1 MAIHNKRFTQTGT
14 SVSRDLPAGERA
26 YDSLVYQSGKPV
38 LDSDLNLSPD
48 VLAYAERLF
57 RSVHHPSGFIRL
69 QTAYDSINDYQ
80 YVKPGDED
88 FVENAFLLKK
98 QIANV
103 AGRPVVVEYTAIDKE
118 INRVILQDPPIKGGT
133 NPDVKRTD
141 FVFLEV
147 WLAQVTASP
156 TASGWLQINAIDE
169 DGNHELVNGDII
181 VFTNSD
187 LMVHNLEAG
196 VDFDIEGDDGMG
208 GTIPYN
214 VNQVAASLIT
224 AINLVPGFSASG
236 TADIVYVRSTVTGVA
251 GNDAR
256 FGANAIM
263 DGRITP
269 HTPPIAGLC
278 HLVGGED
285 RPNKPDQDHLY
296 RHGNTQSSLA
306 VALEDD
312 IRDLAVGAESTQR
325 VQVQYR
331 IRTTGSTEAVN
342 HKTECD
348 GFSSPAV
355 WAQGSMESP
364 VENYRFIRADGES
377 EDPAGHSSA
386 LAYKRKDSGL
396 WIAGDGSEDSA
407 TALGAVDG
415 FVYAIPICFV
425 FRRNNAYVNGSGE
438 EGRGAGFN
446 PKHNTN
452 GALPWDHAGLTR
464 PMGGNVVMGSIPAM
478 ASDRPDGAYCNV
490 IEDWDILDLR
500 KHSLP
505 TGADLSAELRRQ
517 IQHLLDGQFHTWA
530 IDATSRNVLG
540 TESGDVSTQYLACNE
555 IGRPKDHGADN
566 DWSGDT
572 GFGEYIRSFDH
583 VARRFGDQPVVER
596 LVVEFFCDD
605 GYDSNHGKYVIKE
618 GGTKKWYEGDVLHL
632 DLESLNATTL
642 QNWTDPQYEPL
653 SEDANVADFMPPG
666 TTITDVIGAW
676 HDDGHSTNPIDQAV
690 QLKTVQGVGSKYL
703 EIELDANQQLVNAG
717 GTAISDYFVV
727 GDEEKGDNGSPRRI
741 FVEFEIS
748 YPMGVGLTETPDRK
762 VYPTSEVVYPH
773 AELIENRKDGDS
785 LPLGRPIE
793 MEKPLKPLFREGF
806 REVAVEMVSNC
817 GEDCI
822 EGANPYDPITD
833 SLVSTT
839 NMLIRTPRR
848 VWGNKE
854 YQVTIVDKDGN
865 NFVAHEGTDITDGTE
880 YGSSSRNIRIAE
892 GESFSA
898 AGQTLC
904 DVTYYAQDPISNW
917 GAIDSGYQVS
927 IYYRTN
933 APQTCGVKEAD
944 FHTEGAD
951 SGPLP
956 TNLQVEVLAISDEVW
971 TGQVGMGSLE
981 LGFPYVAPL
990 DQIPIITST
999 VENDSHPAEWQFC
1012 ASTVSTVDDFDAT
1025 TGLLA
1030 LHPFMP
1036 MDKTTNLS
1044 LGSLEHHPFADGEFR
1059 AVYPFADDNA
1069 YRPTVLAQS
1078 HSGVVRHKVFY
1089 PVLARSLQDC
1099 RLFRKGELLLIVF
1112 TRWGECD
1119 DDNTVRFTDTDNR
1132 TCAAVYRTK
1141 DMLMTVGD

>member
-1 MAIHNKRFTQTGT
+1 MAIHNKTFTQTGT
-14 SVSRDLPAGERA
+14 SVSRDLPAGERS

-69 QTAYDSINDYQ
+69 QTAYDSIRDYTFL
-80 YVKPGDED
+80 KPED
-88 FVENAFLLKK
+88 THFENNAFLLKK

-103 AGRPVVVEYTAIDKE
+103 AGRPIVVEYTDIDEE
-118 INRVILQDPPIKGGT
+118 INRIVLQEPPIKGGT
-133 NPDVKRTD
+133 APDVKRTD

-156 TASGWLQINAIDE
+156 TAEGWIQINAIDV
-169 DGNHELVNGDII
+169 DGNHALANGDTI
-181 VFTNSD
+181 TLSD
-187 LMVHNLEAG
+187 ANGALTTLEAG
-196 VDFDIEGDDGMG
+196 VDFYLEEDDGMG
-208 GTIPYN
+208 GTIAWN
-214 VNQVAASLIT
+214 VNQVAASLRT
-224 AINLVPGFSASG
+224 AIDTVAGFDATG
-236 TADIVYVRSTVTGVA
+236 TADIVYIKSTDTGTA
-251 GNDAR
+251 GNAC
-256 FGANAIM
+256 FYEVSLA
-263 DGRITP
+263 DGTAITP
-269 HTPPIAGLC
+269 HTPPIVGKSQLA
-278 HLVGGED
+278 GGED

-348 GFSSPAV
+348 GFSSPNV
-355 WAQGSMESP
+355 FAQGSRGNP
-364 VENYRFIRADGES
+364 VADYRFLRADGES
-377 EDPAGHSSA
+377 EDPLGHSSA

-396 WIAGDGSEDSA
+396 WVAGDGSADSA
-407 TALGAVDG
+407 AALGAVDG

-438 EGRGAGFN
+438 PQKGAGFN
-446 PKHNTN
+446 PQHNTN
-452 GALPWDHAGLTR
+452 GGLPWDHAGLSRTVA
-464 PMGGNVVMGSIPAM
+464 PIGGNAIMGDIPAGE
-478 ASDRPDGAYCNV
+478 SDRPDGAFCNV

-500 KHSLP
+500 RHSLP
-505 TGADLSAELRRQ
+505 TGADLNAELKRQ
-517 IQHLLDGQFHTWA
+517 IQHLLDGDFHTWA
-530 IDATSRNVLG
+530 IDATSRNTLG
-540 TESGDVSTQYLACNE
+540 NTSGDVSTQYLVCNE
-555 IGRPKDHGADN
+555 IGRMDGDATPTY
-566 DWSGDT
+566 SGDT
-572 GFGEYIRSFDH
+572 QFGEFIRSFDH
-583 VARRFGDQPVVER
+583 VARRFGDQAVVER

-605 GYDSNHGKYVIKE
+605 GYDANHGKYVSKE

-666 TTITDVIGAW
+666 TMISDVIGAW
-676 HDDGHSTNPIDQAV
+676 HDDGHSVNAIDQSV
-690 QLKTVQGVGSKYL
+690 QIKTVQGVGSKYL
-703 EIELDANQQLVNAG
+703 EIELDANHQMVNG
-717 GTAISDYFVV
+717 GGSEMTDYFTV

-762 VYPTSEVVYPH
+762 VVPTSETVYPY
-773 AELIENRKDGDS
+773 AELIENRPEGE
-785 LPLGRPIE
+785 GRPLE
-793 MEKPLKPLFREGF
+793 MESPMKPKFREGF
-806 REVAVEMVSNC
+806 REVAVEMVANT
-817 GEDCI
+817 GEDCVV
-822 EGANPYDPITD
+822 GADPFDPITD
-833 SLVSTT
+833 TLVSTT
-839 NMLIRTPRR
+839 RRLIRPPRR
-848 VWGNKE
+848 LWGDGSYKIK
-854 YQVTIVDKDGN
+854 IVDTISGDI
-865 NFVAHEGTDITDGTE
+865 FEPYEGTDLTNGTE
-880 YGSSSRNIRIAE
+880 YGSSSRNLRIAE
-892 GESFSA
+892 GKAFSHD
-898 AGQTLC
+898 QTLC
-904 DVTYYAQDPISNW
+904 NVTYYAQDPISNW
-917 GAIDSGYQVS
+917 GGVDDGYQVS

-944 FHTEGAD
+944 FHTEGAE

-956 TNLQVEVLAISDEVW
+956 TNLEVEVLAISNEVW
-971 TGQVGMGSLE
+971 SGQVGMGSLE

-990 DQIPIITST
+990 DQIPTISST
-999 VENDSHPAEWQFC
+999 NQHDAHPAEWQFC

-1044 LGSLEHHPFADGEFR
+1044 LGSLEHPPFADGEFR
-1059 AVYPFADDNA
+1059 AVYPFADDES

-1112 TRWGECD
+1112 SRWGECD
-1119 DDNTVRFTDTDNR
+1119 DDNTVRFTDSANR

>member
-14 SVSRDLPAGERA
+14 SVSRDLPAGERS

-38 LDSDLNLSPD
+38 LDSELNLSPD

-69 QTAYDSINDYQ
+69 QTAYDSILDYQ
-80 YVKPGDED
+80 FVKPGDED

-118 INRVILQDPPIKGGT
+118 INRIILEDAPIKGGV

-147 WLAQVTASP
+147 WLAQVTSSP
-156 TASGWLQINAIDE
+156 TAQGWIQINAVDE
-169 DGNHELVNGDII
+169 DGNHALTNGDQVELVNANGDL
-181 VFTNSD
+181 F
-187 LMVHNLEAG
+187 LLEAG
-196 VDFDIEGDDGMG
+196 VDFFLEEDDGMG
-208 GTIPYN
+208 GTTPWN
-214 VNQVAASLIT
+214 ANQVAASLRA
-224 AINLVPGFSASG
+224 AIDAQVGFDASG
-236 TADIVYVRSTVTGVA
+236 TADIVYIRSTVTGAA
-251 GNDAR
+251 GNSSFYTLTVADPTAV
-256 FGANAIM
+256 
-263 DGRITP
+263 TP
-269 HTPPIAGLC
+269 HTPPVMGKSQLAG
-278 HLVGGED
+278 GDD

-306 VALEDD
+306 VALGDD
-312 IRDLAVGAESTQR
+312 IRDSAVGAESTQR

-348 GFSSPAV
+348 GFSSPNV
-355 WAQGSMESP
+355 FAQGSTANP
-364 VENYRFIRADGES
+364 VNTYRFIRADGVS
-377 EDPAGHSSA
+377 EDPAGPSSA

-396 WIAGDGSEDSA
+396 WIAGDGSEQSA
-407 TALGAVDG
+407 TDLGSVDG
-415 FVYAIPICFV
+415 FVYGIPICFV

-446 PKHNTN
+446 PRFNTN
-452 GALPWDHAGLTR
+452 GALPWNHDGLER
-464 PMGGNVVMGSIPAM
+464 VGGGNVIMGSIPAGE
-478 ASDRPDGAYCNV
+478 SDRPDGAFSDV

-505 TGADLSAELRRQ
+505 TGADLSAELKRQ

-555 IGRPKDHGADN
+555 IGRQKDHGADN
-566 DWSGDT
+566 EYSGET
-572 GFGEYIRSFDH
+572 GFGEFIRSFDH
-583 VARRFGDQPVVER
+583 IARRFGDQPVVER

-605 GYDSNHGKYVIKE
+605 GYDANHGKYVVKE

-642 QNWTDPQYEPL
+642 QDWSDPQYEPL

-666 TTITDVIGAW
+666 TMITDVICAW
-676 HDDGHSTNPIDQAV
+676 HDDGNFHAAVDQKV
-690 QLKTVQGVGSKYL
+690 QIKTVQGVGSKYI
-703 EIELDANQQLVNAG
+703 EIELDANHQKVNAG
-717 GTAISDYFVV
+717 GSVLTDYPMV
-727 GDEEKGDNGSPRRI
+727 GDGDKGDEGSPRRI

-748 YPMGVGLTETPDRK
+748 YPMGSGLTETPDRK
-762 VYPTSEVVYPH
+762 VIPTSETVYPYG
-773 AELIENRKDGDS
+773 ELIENRKDGDS
-785 LPLGRPIE
+785 DPLGRPLE
-793 MEKPLKPLFREGF
+793 MEQPLRPLFREGF
-806 REVAVEMVSNC
+806 REVAIEMVANC
-817 GEDCI
+817 GENCVD
-822 EGANPYDPITD
+822 GAEPFTPIVD

-839 NMLIRTPRR
+839 STLIRTPRR
-848 VWGNKE
+848 VWGSKNYE
-854 YQVTIVDKDGN
+854 VQIEDKAGTV
-865 NFVAHEGTDITDGTE
+865 FTAHQGTDLTDGTE
-880 YGSSSRNIRIAE
+880 YGSSSRNVRIAE
-892 GESFSA
+892 GENFEG

-904 DVTYYAQDPISNW
+904 TVTYYAQDPISNW
-917 GAIDSGYQVS
+917 GEIDSGYQVS

-933 APQTCGVKEAD
+933 APQTCGVKESD

-956 TNLQVEVLAISDEVW
+956 TNLQVEVLSISNEVW

-990 DQIPIITST
+990 DQIPAIKST
-999 VENDSHPAEWQFC
+999 IQNDSHPAEWQFC

-1044 LGSLEHHPFADGEFR
+1044 LGSLEHPPFADGEFR
-1059 AVYPFADDNA
+1059 AVYPFADDES

-1089 PVLARSLQDC
+1089 PVLARSLQDS

-1112 TRWGECD
+1112 SRWGECD
-1119 DDNTVRFTDTDNR
+1119 DDNTVRFTDSDNR